1 MRTWMREEEGSGR
14 FGRFSQSLFAQVTRA
29 TSLDAIEVI
38 IYPSCAMGTHEP
50 RADAAQKG

>member
-1 MRTWMREEEGSGR
+1 MREEEGSGR